1 VIGETTFYTPP
12 FPFGR
17 RQGKDFMHSRPPHHR
32 ARFRRVGP
40 GCVLAIALLAGCNTL
55 KLNNASV
62 PPAESTARDKADHPG
77 TGIPAAT
84 LPSKYS
90 VRASQFYFFAD
101 FKLDADDP
109 LFRELGDLR
118 EQVYRELQLPSA
130 NTLIQVYLFEDRDRY
145 DRFMK
150 AGYPDLPRR
159 RAFFVAQPRAVGGT
173 DELLVYTFKGDRIR
187 QDLRHELTHALLHS
201 VLKDVP
207 LWLDEGL
214 AEFFELPPGS
224 DGLNAQHLEQLRK
237 GQFVPNL
244 TRLER
249 MHQVVDMSPAEYR
262 EAWAWVH
269 LMLRGPADGKGAL
282 LAYLQQLR
290 VTASPGP
297 LQPRLTA
304 ALPGLTDALES
315 HLGQLARVQ
324 AAMR

>member
-1 VIGETTFYTPP
+1 
-12 FPFGR
+12 
-17 RQGKDFMHSRPPHHR
+17 MHHR
-32 ARFRRVGP
+32 AFIRRVGR
-40 GCVLAIALLAGCNTL
+40 GCVLAVAILAGCNTL
-55 KLNNASV
+55 KLNNSTSL
-62 PPAESTARDKADHPG
+62 PAEATARDKADHIVGVNP
-77 TGIPAAT
+77 PAT

-90 VRASQFYFFAD
+90 IRKSQFVFFAD

-109 LFRELGDLR
+109 LFNELADLR

-145 DRFMK
+145 DRFMH

-159 RAFFVAQPRAVGGT
+159 RAFFVAQPRAVGGV

-187 QDLRHELTHALLHS
+187 QDLRHELTHAVLHS

-224 DGLNAQHLEQLRK
+224 DGLNPQHLEQLRK
-237 GQFVPNL
+237 SQFVPNL
-244 TRLER
+244 ARLER
-249 MHQVVDMSPAEYR
+249 LHQVADMSPAEYR
-262 EAWAWVH
+262 ESWAWVH
-269 LMLRGPADGKGAL
+269 LMLRGPADGKTAL
-282 LAYLQQLR
+282 LSYLQQLR
-290 VTASPGP
+290 VTAAPGP

-304 ALPGLTDALES
+304 AVPGLTDALEV

>member
-1 VIGETTFYTPP
+1 MPP
-12 FPFGR
+12 R
-17 RQGKDFMHSRPPHHR
+17 RLQCPW
-32 ARFRRVGP
+32 
-40 GCVLAIALLAGCNTL
+40 LAALLLLGGCNTL
-55 KLNNASV
+55 KLNPTP
-62 PPAESTARDKADHPG
+62 PPAESTARDKGDRPLAAAP
-77 TGIPAAT
+77 PAT
-84 LPSKYS
+84 LPSKYT
-90 VRASQFYFFAD
+90 VRKSQFVFFAD
-101 FKLDADDP
+101 FKLDADEP
-109 LFRELGDLR
+109 LFNELAELR
-118 EQVYRELQLPSA
+118 EHVYHELQLPPA

-173 DELLVYTFKGDRIR
+173 DELLVYTFRGDRIR
-187 QDLRHELTHALLHS
+187 QDLRHELTHAMLHS

-224 DGLNAQHLEQLRK
+224 DGMNPQHLELLRK

-249 MHQVVDMSPAEYR
+249 MHQVADMSPAEYR

-269 LMLRGPADGKGAL
+269 LMLRGPTDGKAAL

-290 VTASPGP
+290 TTANPGP

-304 ALPGLTDALES
+304 AVPGLTDALES
-315 HLGQLARVQ
+315 HLGQLSRVQ
-324 AAMR
+324 AASMR